1 MKTDGSR
8 RRLTRGRHLAALS
21 VLVLACSISPTAATC
36 SGEAIFEAPD
46 GAISVVPDDAVRWLY
61 SIVSAVEKMEV
72 VVVIALVRRWCR
84 RDLNTF
90 TRILSRCHSA

>member
-46 GAISVVPDDAVRWLY
+46 GAISVVPDDAVRTDGCHTTPTD
-61 SIVSAVEKMEV
+61 VSQ
-72 VVVIALVRRWCR
+72 R
-84 RDLNTF
+84 
-90 TRILSRCHSA
+90 S